1 MVLAFPPSESRSSL
15 VSLESRA
22 EMTFPKAESDRL
34 ILAASFRRSP
44 LTPVLACLSLPARST
59 KLSFPTRMWLR
70 PSGPGCPHSTV
81 MVKMACERELCSF
94 MLVKPTER
102 ARFPAFITLV
112 NQWTS
117 SRPVT
122 MAIFFGQ

>member
-1 MVLAFPPSESRSSL
+1 
-15 VSLESRA
+15 
-22 EMTFPKAESDRL
+22 MTLPRAESDRL

-44 LTPVLACLSLPARST
+44 LTPVLACRSLPARST
-59 KLSFPTRMWLR
+59 RLSLPTRMWLR

-102 ARFPAFITLV
+102 ARFPAFITCSISFTFLV
-112 NQWTS
+112 TKDERSRTYMPDSGLSFS
-117 SRPVT
+117 SSFLPCSLD
-122 MAIFFGQ
+122 